1 MRISVRIK
9 NAYRRERMARVVGI
23 GEIFLKDL
31 ISGRMKSIVKF
42 RGTYPVIFLSFAGIK
57 HL

>member
-1 MRISVRIK
+1 MRIK

-42 RGTYPVIFLSFAGIK
+42 RGTYPVIFLSFVEIK